1 MIDIE
6 PKQFEKC
13 PNYHRYE
20 LSEEQ
25 IELIAEKAS
34 DKAAIK
40 AVELAR
46 NGFYKDVGETVV
58 SKFLWAIGLIVVGLF
73 VWLQTHNI
81 IKL

>member
-1 MIDIE
+1 MTDID

-13 PNYHRYE
+13 PNFTRYD

-25 IELIAEKAS
+25 INLIA

-46 NGFYKDVGETVV
+46 SGFYKDVGETIV
-58 SKFLWAIGLIVVGLF
+58 SKFFWMIGIIAVGIVAWVQSHTNL
-73 VWLQTHNI
+73 
-81 IKL
+81 KL